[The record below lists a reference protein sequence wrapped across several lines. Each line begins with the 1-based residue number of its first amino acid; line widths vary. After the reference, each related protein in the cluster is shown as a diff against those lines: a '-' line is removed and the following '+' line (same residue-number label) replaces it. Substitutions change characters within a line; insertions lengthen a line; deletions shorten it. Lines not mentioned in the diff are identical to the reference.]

1 MSRWPD
7 FYPELKLAYA
17 VCGNKLERGLR
28 ISEQTVIGILGTT
41 LDWCTKLKFIDPQ
54 DQGVYSGRG
63 QCEGQSIHIQ
73 KMLLFSAPFEGSVWN
88 FAQKVVSDPNVIRL
102 KREEM
107 LDTIKQLLHPVQQ
120 QRQEVPILYNM

>member
-1 MSRWPD
+1 
-7 FYPELKLAYA
+7 
-17 VCGNKLERGLR
+17 
-28 ISEQTVIGILGTT
+28 
-41 LDWCTKLKFIDPQ
+41 
-54 DQGVYSGRG
+54 
-63 QCEGQSIHIQ
+63 
-73 KMLLFSAPFEGSVWN
+73 MLLFSAPFEGSVWN